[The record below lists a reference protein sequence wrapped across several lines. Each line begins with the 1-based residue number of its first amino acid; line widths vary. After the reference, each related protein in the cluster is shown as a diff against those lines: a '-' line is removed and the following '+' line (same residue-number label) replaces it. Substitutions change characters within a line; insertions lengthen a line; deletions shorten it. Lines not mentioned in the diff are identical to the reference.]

1 MKMAKEKGLTGKSYV
16 WIATQSVI
24 GETREALPDF
34 PAGMLGN
41 YILHEFYILTSFIFF
56 CPSKS
61 DDLNNGFDQLL
72 MPTALY
78 LYLKYPKRFT
88 MN

>member
-41 YILHEFYILTSFIFF
+41 YTTYIHEIYINKIYFLLT
-56 CPSKS
+56 
-61 DDLNNGFDQLL
+61 NNN
-72 MPTALY
+72 ALS
-78 LYLKYPKRFT
+78 L
-88 MN
+88 

>member
-41 YILHEFYILTSFIFF
+41 YILHEFYILTSFTFF
-56 CPSKS
+56 LS
-61 DDLNNGFDQLL
+61 
-72 MPTALY
+72 
-78 LYLKYPKRFT
+78 
-88 MN
+88 

>member
-41 YILHEFYILTSFIFF
+41 YTTYMSFILTRFIF
-56 CPSKS
+56 SKFYGKVGVIS
-61 DDLNNGFDQLL
+61 WLL
-72 MPTALY
+72 FHLI
-78 LYLKYPKRFT
+78 
-88 MN
+88 

>member
-41 YILHEFYILTSFIFF
+41 YTTYMRFILQDLFFWLT
-56 CPSKS
+56 
-61 DDLNNGFDQLL
+61 NN
-72 MPTALY
+72 ALS
-78 LYLKYPKRFT
+78 L
-88 MN
+88 

>member
-41 YILHEFYILTSFIFF
+41 YTTYMRFILTRFIF
-56 CPSKS
+56 C
-61 DDLNNGFDQLL
+61 
-72 MPTALY
+72 
-78 LYLKYPKRFT
+78 
-88 MN
+88 

>member
-41 YILHEFYILTSFIFF
+41 YIHT
-56 CPSKS
+56 
-61 DDLNNGFDQLL
+61 
-72 MPTALY
+72 T
-78 LYLKYPKRFT
+78 
-88 MN
+88 